1 MERTDQPQH
10 PFTLPFGFFAGPAA
24 WALQILVG
32 YALVPVACQS
42 GSKLGIYLVSIM
54 AAVIILVAGL
64 RAYRNW
70 REYAGQRE
78 LEDTEARTSPA
89 AFIAISGA
97 LLSTLFFLLVVYTG
111 VLMIFLN
118 PCPVNTI
125 PFP

>member
-1 MERTDQPQH
+1 MERTDQPQSH
-10 PFTLPFGFFAGPAA
+10 FTLPFGFFAGPAA

-42 GSKLGIYLVSIM
+42 GSKLGILLVSAV
-54 AAVIILVAGL
+54 AAVIILVAGIQ
-64 RAYRNW
+64 AYRSW
-70 REYAGQRE
+70 REYAGRRE
-78 LEDTEARTSPA
+78 LVDTEQRVSPA
-89 AFIAISGA
+89 EFIAISGA

-118 PCPVNTI
+118 PCPANTI

>member
-1 MERTDQPQH
+1 MERTDQPQNR
-10 PFTLPFGFFAGPAA
+10 FILPFGFFAGPAA

-42 GSKLGIYLVSIM
+42 GSKLGIYLVSAA
-54 AAVIILVAGL
+54 AAVIILVAGIQ
-64 RAYRNW
+64 AYRSW
-70 REYAGQRE
+70 REYAGGRE
-78 LEDTEARTSPA
+78 LVDTEERTSPA